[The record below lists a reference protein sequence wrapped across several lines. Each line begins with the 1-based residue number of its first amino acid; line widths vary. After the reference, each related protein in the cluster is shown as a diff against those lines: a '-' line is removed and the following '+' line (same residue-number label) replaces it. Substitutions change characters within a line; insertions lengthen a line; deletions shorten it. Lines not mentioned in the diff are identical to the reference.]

1 MKQNNKGYS
10 LVEIIIVI
18 AIMSILTGGVFFSI
32 NMVFGANAKTCAN
45 DIKSAISQCKVNA
58 MGKSDAS
65 LEIYRSDKDQ
75 CIYARQWIKESYGW
89 QPKEPEKISNAKVY
103 VTYAYITAKDNY
115 IELDDTKHIFIG
127 FDRSSGAF
135 KEAAMLKESG
145 GTVIIE
151 GYDPVYYGFFVG
163 GGRRKYDIKLEELTG
178 KVSIEAGVDN

>member
-1 MKQNNKGYS
+1 MKQNNNGYS

-18 AIMSILTGGVFFSI
+18 AIMVILTGGVFFSI
-32 NMVFGANAKTCAN
+32 NMVFAANAKTCAN
-45 DIKSAISQCKVNA
+45 DIKSAIAQCKVNA

-89 QPKEPEKISNAKVY
+89 QHKEPEKISNAKVY
-103 VTYAYITAKDNY
+103 VTYTEGSNPPK
-115 IELDDTKHIFIG
+115 ELDDTKHIFIG

-135 KEAAMLKESG
+135 KEAAILDESCV
-145 GTVIIE
+145 GTDLTVDTDSM
-151 GYDPVYYGFFVG
+151 YSGFFVG
-163 GGRRKYDIKLEELTG
+163 GGGRKYDIALEELTG